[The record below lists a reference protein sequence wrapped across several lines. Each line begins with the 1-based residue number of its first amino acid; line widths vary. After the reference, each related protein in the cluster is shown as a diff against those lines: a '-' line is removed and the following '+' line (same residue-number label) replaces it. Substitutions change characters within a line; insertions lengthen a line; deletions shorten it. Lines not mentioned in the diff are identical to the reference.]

1 MEEEKIMPETDAW
14 EMCFLTTKTLQI
26 RYMQYSSQLREC
38 AQMGS
43 RKGTSN
49 ESAREREIVVYWYSF
64 SNPRTMCIHYGF
76 SLVGTDGGVVGK
88 MRGSHRGMVDGCRW
102 WRRNGIQDCQCLS
115 EEERQRQN
123 W

>member
-76 SLVGTDGGVVGK
+76 SLVGNNLNNT
-88 MRGSHRGMVDGCRW
+88 
-102 WRRNGIQDCQCLS
+102 LS
-115 EEERQRQN
+115 TP
-123 W
+123 